1 VTTLLRVPATAR
13 CLWPPERYASLLLG
27 VVWLL
32 LASPYPPSLRSTGM
46 VLILVVL
53 VLNVVLGVG
62 SGWLAFARASTLD
75 RHQLA
80 VRNRAYR
87 LAFLLVGAGIP

>member
-1 VTTLLRVPATAR
+1 
-13 CLWPPERYASLLLG
+13 
-27 VVWLL
+27 
-32 LASPYPPSLRSTGM
+32 M